1 MGPDSQRKF
10 GSEGMMIP
18 FGTAPMEEV
27 TRNRK
32 SKSYRTTNISNAENE
47 II

>member
-1 MGPDSQRKF
+1 MGPDSQIKF
-10 GSEGMMIP
+10 GSESVMIP
-18 FGTAPMEEV
+18 FGTAPTEEV
-27 TRNRK
+27 TRNGK